1 MSGLKVHTAPSVEP
15 TTDAE
20 TIAYLRTDT
29 GVDTTLIQNLVIAAR
44 EWVELYLNRSLINT
58 TYQLFL
64 DTVPEI
70 DTPMKSGFYTA
81 PYKVYLNNFIELP
94 KPPVSS
100 ITHVKYYDDADSAT
114 TWATSNYYSD
124 LITEPARIVLK
135 DGGSW
140 PTDLRNAN
148 GLEVQYVAGYGSNRS
163 DIPEPIRM
171 AVLQYVAHLY
181 EHRGDTEAKSVEP
194 PAMIKS
200 LLQPYKIM
208 RYGGVSSF
216 GRHY

>member
-1 MSGLKVHTAPSVEP
+1 MSGLVVHTAPSAEP
-15 TTDAE
+15 TSDAE
-20 TIAYLRTDT
+20 TIAYLRTDS
-29 GVDTTLIQNLVIAAR
+29 GVDTTLIQNLVISAR
-44 EWVELYLNRSLINT
+44 EWVEFYLNRTLLNT
-58 TYQLFL
+58 TYQLYL

-70 DTPMKSGFYTA
+70 DAPIREGIYVA
-81 PYKVYLNNFIELP
+81 PYKVYLNNYIELP
-94 KPPVSS
+94 KAPVSS
-100 ITHVKYYDDADSAT
+100 VTHVKYYDDADSAS

-124 LITEPARIVLK
+124 LISEPARIVLK
-135 DGGSW
+135 DGGSF

-148 GLEVQYVAGYGSNRS
+148 GIEVQYVAGYGSSRS

-181 EHRGDTEAKSVEP
+181 EHRGDTEAKTVEP

-200 LLQPYKIM
+200 LLQPYKID
-208 RYGGVSSF
+208 RFGVSSF

>member
-29 GVDTTLIQNLVIAAR
+29 GVDTTLIQNLVISAR
-44 EWVELYLNRSLINT
+44 EWVEEYLNRTLINT

-64 DTVPEI
+64 DSVSETDVPLKE
-70 DTPMKSGFYTA
+70 GFYTGFFRM
-81 PYKVYLNNFIELP
+81 PKNNFIELP
-94 KPPVSS
+94 RPPTSS
-100 ITHVKYYDDADSAT
+100 VTHVKYYADDDSVT
-114 TWATSNYYSD
+114 TWATSNYYVD
-124 LITEPARIVLK
+124 NIRQPARIVLR
-135 DGGSW
+135 DDGSW
-140 PTDLRNAN
+140 PTDIRKAN
-148 GLEVQYVAGYGSNRS
+148 GLEVQYVSGYGTSRS

-181 EHRGDTEAKSVEP
+181 EHRGDTEAKTVEP

-200 LLQPYKIM
+200 LLQPYKID
-208 RYGGVSSF
+208 RYGVSMY
-216 GRHY
+216 GRTY